1 MPHGRKMILEAVF
14 QPLLVAYTPPLR
26 IIKEGAAPRFTPR
39 NYYFSFS
46 KRGSA
51 MRCVVQRVIESSVS
65 VNGNIVGSI
74 GKGLMVLLGVKSGDT
89 EKDAEYIAGK
99 ILKLRIF
106 EDENGKMNRSV
117 VDIGGQ
123 VLCIS
128 QFTLLGDARGQNR
141 PGFTL
146 AEAPERAN
154 ELYEYTCNCMKNAG
168 MHVEKGIF
176 RADMKVH
183 LINDGPVTILLDS
196 EKNF

>member
-1 MPHGRKMILEAVF
+1 
-14 QPLLVAYTPPLR
+14 
-26 IIKEGAAPRFTPR
+26 
-39 NYYFSFS
+39 
-46 KRGSA
+46 
-51 MRCVVQRVIESSVS
+51 MRCVVQRVTESSVS
-65 VNGNIVGSI
+65 VDGKVVGAI
-74 GKGLMVLLGVKSGDT
+74 QKGLMVLLGVKAGDT
-89 EKDAEYIAGK
+89 EKDAEYMAAK

-117 VDIGGQ
+117 VDVGGQ

-154 ELYEYTCNCMKNAG
+154 ALYEYTCECMRKAG
-168 MHVEKGIF
+168 MTVEKGIF

-183 LINDGPVTILLDS
+183 LVNDGPVTILLDS